1 MKAGSLSIHHART
14 LHGSALNCSGMS
26 RRLLLYQYAAVDAW
40 PLGGVGNWDAFNANI
55 LRGAPTYDFRLVSL
69 TARTR
74 LPAGSARRRRH
85 LRAATAAAR
94 KTIRR

>member
-1 MKAGSLSIHHART
+1 M
-14 LHGSALNCSGMS
+14 HGSALNCSGMS

-74 LPAGSARRRRH
+74 LPAGQRGGGGIYELQQP
-85 LRAATAAAR
+85 LREKLFAAS
-94 KTIRR
+94 